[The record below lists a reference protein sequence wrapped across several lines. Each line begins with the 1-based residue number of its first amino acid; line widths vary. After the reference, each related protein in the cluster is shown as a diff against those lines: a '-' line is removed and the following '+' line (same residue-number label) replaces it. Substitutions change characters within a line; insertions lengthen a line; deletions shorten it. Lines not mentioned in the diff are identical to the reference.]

1 MSHKLFHHS
10 ILSNARV
17 WDFLK
22 QVDAAEAQACRAAGC
37 PRCGAKDWNDLLMRS
52 R

>member
-22 QVDAAEAQACRAAGC
+22 QVDATEAQAWDYASYCASIAPVGHWLGDR
-37 PRCGAKDWNDLLMRS
+37 L
-52 R
+52 